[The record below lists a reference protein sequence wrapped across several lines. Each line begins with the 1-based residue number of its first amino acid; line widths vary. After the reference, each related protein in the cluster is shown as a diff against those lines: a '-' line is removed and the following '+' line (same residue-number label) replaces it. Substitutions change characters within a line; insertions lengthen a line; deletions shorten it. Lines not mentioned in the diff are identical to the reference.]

1 MKALRDCF
9 LLGCVCFAVIC
20 SGCGGDP
27 GGVAQQ
33 ESNLKKLSLFFGQY
47 QGQHRGAWA
56 PDEKSLKEFIK
67 SQELM
72 LKSHQITDVDGLFIS
87 ERDHQPYVILFGSQ
101 DGAPLGPGGS
111 PVVAYEKV
119 GVAGKRFVASSLG
132 AVEEVD
138 EQRLRQWVPN
148 LP

>member
-1 MKALRDCF
+1 MICAPLC
-9 LLGCVCFAVIC
+9 LLLAAACC
-20 SGCGGDP
+20 GCGGDV
-27 GGVAQQ
+27 GGAAQQ

-47 QGQHRGAWA
+47 QGQHRGVWA

-72 LKSHQITDVDGLFIS
+72 LKSQQISDVDGLFVS
-87 ERDHQPYVILFGSQ
+87 ERDHQPYVILYGGEAVAT
-101 DGAPLGPGGS
+101 DGPGGS
-111 PVVAYEKV
+111 PVVAYEKQGV
-119 GVAGKRFVASSLG
+119 GGKRFVASSLG

-138 EQRLRQWVPN
+138 DQRLRQWVPN